1 MADFIDVS
9 NTGDLMDGQMKKV
22 MAGDREILIAN
33 VAGKYYAT
41 QNRCSHM
48 GGNLSGG
55 ILKGTVVTCP
65 LHHSQ
70 YDLKD
75 GHVIRWTDWNGLM
88 LMFAKTFKPPK
99 PLKTYEVRV
108 QNNKVQVMIDQK

>member
-1 MADFIDVS
+1 MADFIDLLK
-9 NTGDLMDGQMKKV
+9 TGDLMDGKMKKV
-22 MAGDREILIAN
+22 MVGGKEILIAN

-41 QNRCSHM
+41 QNRCNHM

-55 ILKGTVVTCP
+55 SLKGTVVTCP
-65 LHHSQ
+65 RHHSQ

-75 GHVIRWTDWNGLM
+75 GHVIRWTDWSGLM
-88 LMFAKTFKPPK
+88 LKFAKIFKPPK

-108 QNNKVQVMIDQK
+108 QNDKIEVLVDQK